1 MDFISGI
8 VTIWHRYLPK
18 RLPIRHRR
26 LGIGIIT
33 KVGNLRSPIPPI
45 LRQNEAGAG
54 VGAGAKEEAVIR
66 MLLTA
71 NILTT
76 AGERARSKRRTRNE
90 ASRG

>member
-1 MDFISGI
+1 MDFILGI
-8 VTIWHRYLPK
+8 VTIWHRYLQK

-33 KVGNLRSPIPPI
+33 KVENLRGPIPPI
-45 LRQNEAGAG
+45 LRQNEAG

-76 AGERARSKRRTRNE
+76 AGERARSKRRMRNE

>member
-54 VGAGAKEEAVIR
+54 AGATEEAVIR